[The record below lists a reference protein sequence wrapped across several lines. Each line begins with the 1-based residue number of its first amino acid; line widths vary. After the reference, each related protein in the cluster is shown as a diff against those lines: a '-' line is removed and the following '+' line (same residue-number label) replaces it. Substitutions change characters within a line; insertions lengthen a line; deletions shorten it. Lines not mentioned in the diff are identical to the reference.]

1 MELGKKQQQ
10 SGLTIRSFIVCVVA
24 MLAMGMWIEYEELY
38 NTYGGPLA
46 ENSPANSAV
55 GVICAVMVIG
65 GALFKLRKSLRLVTA
80 ELVVIYSALILAAP
94 LMTQGLWHRFF
105 GLCSGIPHF
114 QDFKSYESLP
124 PMLWPHGNNL
134 AANGRFEKGMDGYVH
149 AGGGDLNWTELEWR
163 GKKWKS
169 PVLLVPDSSA
179 AFSTFR

>member
-80 ELVVIYSALILAAP
+80 ELVVIYSALILSAP
-94 LMTQGLWHRFF
+94 LMTQGL
-105 GLCSGIPHF
+105 
-114 QDFKSYESLP
+114 
-124 PMLWPHGNNL
+124 
-134 AANGRFEKGMDGYVH
+134 
-149 AGGGDLNWTELEWR
+149 
-163 GKKWKS
+163 
-169 PVLLVPDSSA
+169 
-179 AFSTFR
+179 